1 MGITIAEILAF
12 SRRKGRKKQEELAEA
27 LDVSVKTV
35 QNWEGGKCE
44 PTVSQVISWFKVV
57 GENPIPYLL
66 AYAYPDKFGLD
77 LDSMEDALAVGEAYA
92 TITKNLTIRDKK
104 ALTYLFSGAHG
115 SSPSSVV
122 QLTLTHLNNPLRD
135 RIFVAEHI
143 LEQYRFNAYKGQLV
157 GTDANRPD
165 VEVVEGAI
173 AAAKASIRDGHEG
186 YVNTAP
192 DVAKVCHE
200 YDEQ

>member
-1 MGITIAEILAF
+1 MKLTISWILAF
-12 SRRKGRKKQEELAEA
+12 SRRKGKKKQEEMAEA

-35 QNWEGGKCE
+35 QNWEGGKYE
-44 PTVSQVISWFKVV
+44 PTVSQVILWFKLT

-66 AYAYPDKFGLD
+66 AYVYPDKFGLD
-77 LDSMEDALAVGEAYA
+77 LDNMEDALAVGEAYA

-122 QLTLTHLNNPLRD
+122 QLTLAHLNNPLID

-143 LEQYRFNAYKGQLV
+143 LEQYRYNAYKDQLV

-165 VEVVEGAI
+165 VDVLERAI
-173 AAAKASIRDGHEG
+173 AAAKESIRDGHGG
-186 YVNTAP
+186 YVNAVS
-192 DVAKVCHE
+192 DVPKVCHDSE
-200 YDEQ
+200 EQ